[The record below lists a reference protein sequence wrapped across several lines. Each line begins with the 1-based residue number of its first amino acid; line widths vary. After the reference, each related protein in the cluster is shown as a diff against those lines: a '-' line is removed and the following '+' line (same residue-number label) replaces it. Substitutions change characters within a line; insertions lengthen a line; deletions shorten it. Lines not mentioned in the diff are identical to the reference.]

1 MVRKSAP
8 PRENPG
14 YAYDRVRVKL
24 GVRPALGLGLGSR
37 LRLLLVSEI
46 RRVHK

>member
-14 YAYDRVRVKL
+14 YTYDRVRVKL
-24 GVRPALGLGLGSR
+24 GVRLALGLGSR
-37 LRLLLVSEI
+37 LRLLLMSEI
-46 RRVHK
+46 RIVHK